1 MEDCAGL
8 GVAVEHEDF
17 EGLAGRRH
25 GGGGCGGVGGDGG
38 EDGGFDGGG

>member
-1 MEDCAGL
+1 MEYCAGL

-17 EGLAGRRH
+17 EGLAGGRH
-25 GGGGCGGVGGDGG
+25 GVGGDGG